1 MNTITALP
9 RIKRITSHV
18 GVSRYF
24 DSLLETNLVTPRIP
38 EIPSPYAYSPTHTIY
53 QDDKGRMV
61 IVVETAHKRY
71 DVFDVSH
78 HSPMI
83 QAAPEDASLPQ
94 AVR

>member
-1 MNTITALP
+1 MNAITALP

-18 GVSRYF
+18 GVSDYF

-38 EIPSPYAYSPTHTIY
+38 EIPSPYAYSSVHTVY

-78 HSPMI
+78 HSPLVQDM
-83 QAAPEDASLPQ
+83 PEDASLPQ
-94 AVR
+94 VVR